1 MDDSPIVIAYDGSDP
16 ARRAVREAGKL
27 FAQRPALIVTVW
39 EPALE
44 FEVDALSVDNMNPP
58 VVDPEAVQ
66 ELDRKLAARAHRI
79 AESGAE
85 LATSVGLQADALS
98 AHDEGQVADALVG
111 VARTRGAAA
120 IVVGSRGLRGLRA
133 RLEGSTS
140 NAVLRRSPCPVV
152 VVHDD

>member
-1 MDDSPIVIAYDGSDP
+1 MDDAPIVIAYDGSDP

-27 FAQRPALIVTVW
+27 FARRHALVVTVW

-44 FEVDALSVDNMNPP
+44 LEMDALSVDEMHPP
-58 VVDPEAVQ
+58 VVDPVAVQ
-66 ELDRKLAARAHRI
+66 ALDRKLAARAQRI

-85 LATSVGLQADALS
+85 LATSVGLQANALS
-98 AHDEGQVADALVG
+98 AHDQGHVAAAIVE

-120 IVVGSRGLRGLRA
+120 IVVGSRGLRGLRS

-140 NAVLRRSPCPVV
+140 NAVLKHSPCPVV